1 MLGAPEIQGALSECS
16 RGVGFHQLVVVATVK
31 LQTASA
37 VVIGQWTVVN
47 AEQDFDFDP
56 GKRLK
61 AGVSVQALQFT
72 AGESGQ
78 VSGLVPVNGHPT
90 PTDLNAGA
98 FAKPLFECGE
108 CVWLFGLFAGADVHV
123 ANNLDDVIGKGVVR
137 PDGTVEVGLARPLRA
152 SDQITAKQTACA
164 SVGGPVTTAIPIN
177 GGTPVALAGL
187 TLPQTL
193 VHPVKKCATALY
205 IEKIVD
211 GASIEIT
218 RNPKGGPSEKF
229 SPRCIPTQP
238 FTLWGFAPFQT
249 DEVLEIET
257 DLHTC
262 KIPVGTKIVLPVDS
276 TPPGQLSI
284 LNTICTDTLEII
296 LDGLELNA
304 LVEIVIHH
312 PGTPTTI
319 HYGASRP
326 QDTFSLAVGTPPL
339 PVQTAGAQITVR
351 QNLCGGPGDWS
362 PTTSTTVQDVAAK
375 PPNLFTPFNLE
386 INVALPTFLRW
397 NDAGSPPCSQASG
410 YDVRV
415 SKSLSMAP
423 ADLVFAPKLTITFNT
438 LSVPSGILQGGVT
451 YFWQVRAYHP
461 GNPNP
466 SGWSKVFQFTTL
478 KPTSAPPPGGGGG
491 GEQDYFFCQTCPGF
505 DSGKTIVVPAPDY
518 ATAEARATKN
528 LPPGCFLSPGRCS

>member
-16 RGVGFHQLVVVATVK
+16 RGVGFHQLVVGATVK
-31 LQTASA
+31 LQTAAS

-61 AGVSVQALQFT
+61 AGVSVQAIQFT

-78 VSGLVPVNGHPT
+78 LSGLVPVNGHPT

-98 FAKPLFECGE
+98 FAKALFECGE
-108 CVWLFGLFAGADVHV
+108 CVWLYGLFAGADVQV

-137 PDGTVEVGLARPLRA
+137 PDGTVEVGLTRPLRA

-164 SVGGPVTTAIPIN
+164 SVGGPITTAIPIN
-177 GGTPVALAGL
+177 GGNPVALAGI

-193 VHPVKKCATALY
+193 VHPVKRCATALY

-229 SPRCIPTQP
+229 PPRCIPTQP

-276 TPPGQLSI
+276 TPLSAPTI
-284 LNTICTDTLEII
+284 LNTICTDTLEIVI
-296 LDGLELNA
+296 GGLELNA
-304 LVEIVIHH
+304 LIEIVIHH

-319 HYGASRP
+319 HYGASAP
-326 QDTFSLAVGTPPL
+326 QDSFSIAVGTPPL

-351 QNLCGGPGDWS
+351 QNLCGGDWS
-362 PTTSTTVQDVAAK
+362 ATASTTVQATAPK
-375 PPNLFTPFNLE
+375 APNLFTPFNLE
-386 INVALPTFLRW
+386 MNVPLNTFLRW

-423 ADLVFAPKLTITFNT
+423 ADLVFAPKLTITLNT
-438 LSVPSGILQGGVT
+438 ISVPIGVLQGGVT
-451 YFWQVRAYHP
+451 YFWQVRAFHP

-466 SGWSKVFQFTTL
+466 SGWSNIFQFTTL
-478 KPTSAPPPGGGGG
+478 KPTTAPTPPG
-491 GEQDYFFCQTCPGF
+491 EQTFFFCQTCPGF
-505 DSGKTIVVPAPDY
+505 DTGKSIPITAPDY
-518 ATAEARATKN
+518 ATAEAEATKN
-528 LPPGCFLSPGRCS
+528 LPSGCFLSPGRCS

>member
-1 MLGAPEIQGALSECS
+1 V
-16 RGVGFHQLVVVATVK
+16 VGATVR
-31 LQTASA
+31 LETAAS
-37 VVIGQWTVVN
+37 VQIGQWTVVN

-61 AGVSVQALQFT
+61 AGVSVQAVQFT
-72 AGESGQ
+72 ASESGQ
-78 VSGLVPVNGHPT
+78 LSKLVPVNGHPT

-98 FAKPLFECGE
+98 FAKALFECGE
-108 CVWLFGLFAGADVHV
+108 CVWLFGLFAGADVQV
-123 ANNLDDVIGKGVVR
+123 ANNLDDIIGKGVVR
-137 PDGTVEVGLARPLRA
+137 PDGSVEVGLTRPLRA
-152 SDQITAKQTACA
+152 SDTITAKQTACA
-164 SVGGPVTTAIPIN
+164 SVGGPIVSAIPIN

-193 VHPVKKCATALY
+193 VHPVKRCATALY

-257 DLHTC
+257 DLHSC

-276 TPPGQLSI
+276 TPLNPPAI
-284 LNTICTDTLEII
+284 LNTICTDTLEIV
-296 LDGLELNA
+296 LGSLELNA
-304 LVEIVIHH
+304 LIEIVIHH

-319 HYGASRP
+319 HYGASAP
-326 QDTFSLAVGTPPL
+326 QDSFSIAVGTPPL

-362 PTTSTTVQDVAAK
+362 TTSSTTVQATAPK
-375 PPNLFTPFNLE
+375 PPHLFTPFNLQT
-386 INVALPTFLRW
+386 NVSLTTFLTW
-397 NDAGSPPCSQASG
+397 NDTGNPPCSQASG

-423 ADLVFAPKLTITFNT
+423 ADLVFAPKLKIIPNTIP
-438 LSVPSGILQGGVT
+438 VPSGVLQGGVT
-451 YFWQVRAYHP
+451 YFWQARAYHP
-461 GNPNP
+461 GNSIP
-466 SGWSKVFQFTTL
+466 SGWSSVFQFTTL
-478 KPTSAPPPGGGGG
+478 KPTTPPNGN
-491 GEQDYFFCQTCPGF
+491 GEHTFYFCQTCPGF
-505 DSGKTIVVPAPDY
+505 DSGSTITVTAPDY
-518 ATAEARATKN
+518 ATAEAKAMKN
-528 LPPGCFLSPGRCS
+528 LPSGCFLTPGRCT

>member
-1 MLGAPEIQGALSECS
+1 MLGAPEIQGTLSECS
-16 RGVGFHQLVVVATVK
+16 LGVGFHQLVVGATVR
-31 LQTASA
+31 LQTATA

-61 AGVSVQALQFT
+61 AGVSVQAVQFT
-72 AGESGQ
+72 ASEVGQ
-78 VSGLVPVNGHPT
+78 LSKLVPVNGHPT

-108 CVWLFGLFAGADVHV
+108 CVWLFGFFAGAEVDV
-123 ANNLDDVIGKGVVR
+123 ANNRDDFIGKGVVR
-137 PDGTVEVGLARPLRA
+137 PDGTVEVGLSRPRRA
-152 SDQITAKQTACA
+152 TDQITATQTACA
-164 SVGGPVTTAIPIN
+164 SMGGPIKSAIPIN
-177 GGTPVALAGL
+177 GGNPVALAGA

-193 VHPVKKCATALY
+193 VHPVKRCDTALY

-218 RNPKGGPSEKF
+218 RKPKGGPSEKF

-262 KIPVGTKIVLPVDS
+262 KIAVGTKIVLPVDS
-276 TPPGQLSI
+276 TPPGLLSI
-284 LNTICTDTLEII
+284 LNTICTDTLEIV
-296 LDGLELNA
+296 LDGMELNA
-304 LVEIVIHH
+304 LIEIVIHH

-319 HYGASRP
+319 HYGASAP
-326 QDTFSLAVGTPPL
+326 QDSFSIAVGTPPL

-351 QNLCGGPGDWS
+351 QNVCGGPGDWS
-362 PTTSTTVQDVAAK
+362 ATSTTTVQAAAAK
-375 PPNLFTPFNLE
+375 PPHLLTPFNLE
-386 INVALPTFLRW
+386 TSVSLTTFLRW

-415 SKSLSMAP
+415 GKNAAMAP
-423 ADLVFAPKLTITFNT
+423 ADLVFAPKLTITLNT
-438 LSVPSGILQGGVT
+438 ISVPSGILQGGVT

-461 GNPNP
+461 GNLNP
-466 SGWSKVFQFTTL
+466 SGWSNISQFTTL
-478 KPTSAPPPGGGGG
+478 TGSTGGGGG
-491 GEQDYFFCQTCPGF
+491 GGGNQTFFFCQTCPGF
-505 DSGKTIVVPAPDY
+505 DTGNTIPITAPDY
-518 ATAEARATKN
+518 ATAEAEATKN
-528 LPPGCFLSPGRCS
+528 LPSGCLLSPGRCT